1 MKTRKFIPLNLQYFA
16 GGDVDPNK
24 GEVKKTIEAKKTD
37 EVKQTDEVNKT
48 EPKEEPTD
56 KKEDVITLTQA
67 ELNKIITDRLTR
79 DRKAKEEEDAEKALK
94 EQGEYKELYE
104 QSMQSIAEMKA
115 EKAKAERDAEIVKT
129 LKSQGLNDEQVQAH
143 FKWVEK
149 SVGEEDSI
157 EEVVKEYVSNFKVDT
172 SVDPSGGF
180 GATQKPKPKD
190 DENIGQELL
199 DRARAHTKVKL

>member
-1 MKTRKFIPLNLQYFA
+1 MKTRKFIPINLQYFA
-16 GGDVDPNK
+16 EGDVDPN
-24 GEVKKTIEAKKTD
+24 GE
-37 EVKQTDEVNKT
+37 EVKQTDEVKETAKVPET
-48 EPKEEPTD
+48 ETQKEPTD

-67 ELNKIITDRLTR
+67 ELNKIITDRLAR
-79 DRKAKEEEDAEKALK
+79 DRKAKEEEDAKKALK

-104 QSMQSIAEMKA
+104 QSQQTIAEMKA
-115 EKAKAERDAEIVKT
+115 ERAKAERDAEIVRT
-129 LKSQGLNDEQVQAH
+129 LKSQGLTDEQVESH

-157 EEVVKEYVSNFKVDT
+157 EDVVKEYVSNFKVDT

-180 GATQKPKPKD
+180 GATQKPKPKE

-199 DRARAHTKVKL
+199 ARARAHTKVKL